1 MIQKMKRGLS
11 LILAFCMLVTGMQFV
26 GGERYG
32 AAQAADRNLALDAT
46 VTASNTEEGTGF
58 TPDKVKDGR
67 KSGSGDIRWGTD
79 KGNSYWLQMAW
90 NEAVDLRF
98 FFITWQRR
106 TAQSLK
112 IQISNDGNSWTD
124 AWSRTQNSDSLLEK
138 IDLGQTK
145 RTKYVKFVMENILA
159 TDPDN
164 IVSGWNN
171 VSVYEIEAYAKLP
184 ENMARYAVPTAES
197 NETANLVP
205 EFAADGDRRTKWGS
219 AEKQEG
225 QSSWFQLQWAEAQ
238 PVRNIYILW
247 ERRNVEG
254 YKIQISENGTDWI
267 DVYENETYPSDN
279 DDYITLNETVTA
291 KYLRLYMDKIHNASA
306 DPEETSWL
314 TACLFEFQAYGE
326 TSEEWDN
333 LSKINLAL
341 SATATASAS
350 ETGNEPAK
358 MNDGSRDSRWAHP
371 QASSSWAKLAWNKK
385 QTMQEFRIV
394 WERLSA
400 KSFYLET
407 SENGTDWEKI
417 TKTFSTPTSAN
428 FEIKLSKPVTAKF
441 LRLNVAEI
449 EALGGWRAVSI
460 FEFEVYAAGGMTHEE
475 GAQEIN
481 GDLEG
486 IEAEI
491 AKLEAPEV
499 AEGDTSIYMPEI
511 EDVAVRFCADY
522 EQVISEDGAIYAPLE
537 EKTVKGFYELTE
549 ENGAAHKS
557 KEFTVVVPG
566 QHTEAEG
573 ANEKPPVIPELQEWH
588 GLTGE
593 FLCGAASQ
601 IIVNDGELLETA
613 NEFAKDFKEM
623 TGFELLV
630 LDNANGNTTPT
641 AGDFCLSLTEERQ
654 GLGKEGYTLDIGDY
668 ITIEAENPVG
678 AYWSTRTILQ
688 IVKQTGGIVPK
699 GKVRDYP
706 KYEVRAF
713 MLDVGRKPITMES
726 VKQYADNMAWYKMN
740 SFQLHLSDN
749 LIFTRDYATEEEAIE
764 KAYAG
769 FRLESDNIGPTTG
782 KSATSEDLYYTKDE
796 FRSFIEES
804 RGKGIDVVP
813 EFDMPAHALPFTRAF
828 PEYMTLGGNN
838 GPKGYLIEEI
848 DLSKEGATDWAK
860 SIWQEYMEGETPVF
874 DQDVT
879 IHIGTDEFHG
889 SGGNESF
896 RKFSDD
902 MIKFVQGTGRTVRMW
917 GSLSNKSG
925 TTPVASE
932 GVQLNIWETS
942 YSDPKNMYQLGYD
955 LINTLNTEGLYI
967 VPSGT
972 GVRGNSYSDYLSPT
986 HLYNNFKPN
995 KFGNFTLE
1003 AGDDQMLGACYAMW
1017 HDYIDTRANGIS
1029 EYDSFDRFFEPLP
1042 YMSAKLW
1049 GEAEDRNYAEF
1060 TNLVEQTATAPGTT
1074 IYGETKS
1081 ASSEIAEYKFDSDM
1095 KTDESANGYDLTE
1108 AQNVGETTVTGGK
1121 ALQLKGGKSYVETP
1135 LDNIGPN
1142 AVLEMRV
1149 KMDADAAGEQILCES
1164 KLEFGA
1170 YGTYAFK
1177 ASQINTGKVGFSR
1190 EGYHYSFDY
1199 TLPKNEWHTLEFHGG
1214 QNNVALYVDG
1224 DLVDSDPDIYFENRP
1239 TAELSEVITQRGAKK
1254 VSTMRVPFGRIGSK
1268 TNSFK
1273 GEIDFVAV
1281 SSSKRISGNYGK
1293 ISREGWTAAACSV
1306 HTEGP
1311 INNAIDG
1318 SNDTYWH
1325 QNWSSDTSLGTET
1338 TIHPEGAHWYEV
1350 TLPEAQTVARLTYL
1364 PRQNNVNGRIFEY
1377 SIVVEKEDG
1386 TKETVADHQT
1396 WAEDTSLK
1404 TADFS
1409 PVRAKK
1415 VKLLVHR
1422 SGGSHATIAEL
1433 NLYGDTSVNGL
1444 KTTLSASVES
1454 YRDYKAADYTELSW
1468 NRFSEAYEMA
1478 CELLEINSDVSE
1490 DYIAAYERLEDAA
1503 SGLVQR
1509 STDRRLFDLIKE
1521 GGQKKAE
1528 DYAKTGYDAY
1538 QAKVDA
1544 AKALADNASEED
1556 KKTAADEIETAK
1568 ETLVYIGELRR
1579 VKEEAE
1585 GKNLED
1591 YVQDENLTA
1600 FQTAITAAE
1609 TVINN
1614 ADATVAEV
1622 EEALHNL
1629 REAEKKLVIDALAVK
1644 RKELLR
1650 EVEKAQQK
1658 LEEIDRAEYT
1668 EASLKELEDAIL
1680 AAGQEVEKDDT
1691 TEARLQ
1697 ELLDALL
1704 AVELVTKLDE
1714 KKAELDAAV
1723 KAKEAELAEINREEY
1738 TASSIRALETAI
1750 AEAKAELNK
1759 TDTTV
1764 AALTEKLEALDV
1776 TLERKDPNLPAKK
1789 EELQTEIEKA
1799 EQKLEGWRRGAYT
1812 EASVAAL
1819 EAAIAEAR
1827 AELDKEETTTAILQE
1842 KKEALNV
1849 TLEPKDAEV
1858 FAAKEGL
1865 ETAITEAEEKLKEIN
1880 PSDYTE
1886 ESVAALQNAIAE
1898 AKAELEKTGATT
1910 DTIAAKLEALNMELT
1925 PKDPDVAAKKEE
1937 LREKVKEAEKKLE
1950 GWRKEAYTKDS
1961 VAELEA
1967 AIAEAKAE
1975 LEKSETTTA
1984 KLQEKLEALNVTLE
1998 PKDAEVFAAKE
2009 GLETAITEAEEKLKE
2024 INPSDYTEESVAALQ
2039 NAIAEAKAEL
2049 EKTGATTD
2057 TIAAKLEAL
2066 NVGLTP
2072 KDPDLA
2078 AKKDELRAE
2087 VKEAEKKLE
2096 GWRKEAYTESSVA
2109 ELEAAIAEAKAELE
2123 KSDTTTAKLQEKLD
2137 ALKEKTLT
2145 PKDPEVFA
2153 AKEGLEV
2160 AVTEAEEK
2168 LKEINRQDYT
2178 KESVEA
2184 LETAVEEAK
2193 ALLETGSLDKIKAA
2207 LAKLQGIRLETPAE
2221 VSKKQVLQQTINTA
2235 KNELKNSKYTSATL
2249 NILQGAITSA
2259 ENLIKKGGSVEEL
2272 QKAIDK
2278 IAAAKKGLKFIEY
2291 QVVFNSHGGSPV
2303 KTKPVVIGK
2312 KVTEPAKPKRAGY
2325 NFDGWYLEATY
2336 KTKYNFSRAVTKSF
2350 TLHAKWSKIETETP
2364 KFGDDATHTDQKEKI
2379 TYKVVSASKKTAMVV
2394 KGLNKNAKSVRIPAS
2409 VTIEGT
2415 VCKVIKIGKD
2425 AFKGYGKLTKV
2436 TLDKNIQMIDKNAF
2450 LNCKKLKTITLKGKA
2465 LKTVK
2470 SKAFKNTAKNL
2481 KVKAPKGMKK
2491 AQKKKLLRIL
2501 KKGGNKKIK
2510 VV

>member
-1910 DTIAAKLEALNMELT
+1910 DTIAAKLEALN
-1925 PKDPDVAAKKEE
+1925 
-1937 LREKVKEAEKKLE
+1937 
-1950 GWRKEAYTKDS
+1950 
-1961 VAELEA
+1961 
-1967 AIAEAKAE
+1967 
-1975 LEKSETTTA
+1975 
-1984 KLQEKLEALNVTLE
+1984 
-1998 PKDAEVFAAKE
+1998 
-2009 GLETAITEAEEKLKE
+2009 
-2024 INPSDYTEESVAALQ
+2024 
-2039 NAIAEAKAEL
+2039 
-2049 EKTGATTD
+2049 
-2057 TIAAKLEAL
+2057 
-2066 NVGLTP
+2066 VGLTP

>member
-1 MIQKMKRGLS
+1 
-11 LILAFCMLVTGMQFV
+11 
-26 GGERYG
+26 
-32 AAQAADRNLALDAT
+32 
-46 VTASNTEEGTGF
+46 
-58 TPDKVKDGR
+58 
-67 KSGSGDIRWGTD
+67 
-79 KGNSYWLQMAW
+79 
-90 NEAVDLRF
+90 
-98 FFITWQRR
+98 
-106 TAQSLK
+106 
-112 IQISNDGNSWTD
+112 
-124 AWSRTQNSDSLLEK
+124 
-138 IDLGQTK
+138 
-145 RTKYVKFVMENILA
+145 
-159 TDPDN
+159 
-164 IVSGWNN
+164 
-171 VSVYEIEAYAKLP
+171 
-184 ENMARYAVPTAES
+184 
-197 NETANLVP
+197 
-205 EFAADGDRRTKWGS
+205 
-219 AEKQEG
+219 
-225 QSSWFQLQWAEAQ
+225 
-238 PVRNIYILW
+238 
-247 ERRNVEG
+247 
-254 YKIQISENGTDWI
+254 
-267 DVYENETYPSDN
+267 
-279 DDYITLNETVTA
+279 
-291 KYLRLYMDKIHNASA
+291 
-306 DPEETSWL
+306 
-314 TACLFEFQAYGE
+314 
-326 TSEEWDN
+326 
-333 LSKINLAL
+333 
-341 SATATASAS
+341 
-350 ETGNEPAK
+350 
-358 MNDGSRDSRWAHP
+358 
-371 QASSSWAKLAWNKK
+371 
-385 QTMQEFRIV
+385 
-394 WERLSA
+394 
-400 KSFYLET
+400 
-407 SENGTDWEKI
+407 
-417 TKTFSTPTSAN
+417 
-428 FEIKLSKPVTAKF
+428 
-441 LRLNVAEI
+441 
-449 EALGGWRAVSI
+449 
-460 FEFEVYAAGGMTHEE
+460 
-475 GAQEIN
+475 
-481 GDLEG
+481 
-486 IEAEI
+486 
-491 AKLEAPEV
+491 
-499 AEGDTSIYMPEI
+499 
-511 EDVAVRFCADY
+511 
-522 EQVISEDGAIYAPLE
+522 
-537 EKTVKGFYELTE
+537 
-549 ENGAAHKS
+549 
-557 KEFTVVVPG
+557 
-566 QHTEAEG
+566 
-573 ANEKPPVIPELQEWH
+573 
-588 GLTGE
+588 
-593 FLCGAASQ
+593 
-601 IIVNDGELLETA
+601 
-613 NEFAKDFKEM
+613 
-623 TGFELLV
+623 
-630 LDNANGNTTPT
+630 
-641 AGDFCLSLTEERQ
+641 
-654 GLGKEGYTLDIGDY
+654 
-668 ITIEAENPVG
+668 
-678 AYWSTRTILQ
+678 
-688 IVKQTGGIVPK
+688 
-699 GKVRDYP
+699 
-706 KYEVRAF
+706 
-713 MLDVGRKPITMES
+713 
-726 VKQYADNMAWYKMN
+726 
-740 SFQLHLSDN
+740 
-749 LIFTRDYATEEEAIE
+749 
-764 KAYAG
+764 
-769 FRLESDNIGPTTG
+769 
-782 KSATSEDLYYTKDE
+782 
-796 FRSFIEES
+796 
-804 RGKGIDVVP
+804 
-813 EFDMPAHALPFTRAF
+813 
-828 PEYMTLGGNN
+828 
-838 GPKGYLIEEI
+838 
-848 DLSKEGATDWAK
+848 
-860 SIWQEYMEGETPVF
+860 
-874 DQDVT
+874 
-879 IHIGTDEFHG
+879 
-889 SGGNESF
+889 
-896 RKFSDD
+896 

-1224 DLVDSDPDIYFENRP
+1224 DLVDSNPDIYFENRP
-1239 TAELSEVITQRGAKK
+1239 TAELSEVITQRGTKK

-1293 ISREGWTAAACSV
+1293 ISREGWTTAACSV

-1468 NRFSEAYEMA
+1468 DRFSEAYEMA

-1538 QAKVDA
+1538 KIKVDA

-1865 ETAITEAEEKLKEIN
+1865 ETAITEVEEWLKEIN

-1886 ESVAALQNAIAE
+1886 ESVAAL
-1898 AKAELEKTGATT
+1898 
-1910 DTIAAKLEALNMELT
+1910 
-1925 PKDPDVAAKKEE
+1925 
-1937 LREKVKEAEKKLE
+1937 
-1950 GWRKEAYTKDS
+1950 
-1961 VAELEA
+1961 
-1967 AIAEAKAE
+1967 
-1975 LEKSETTTA
+1975 
-1984 KLQEKLEALNVTLE
+1984 
-1998 PKDAEVFAAKE
+1998 
-2009 GLETAITEAEEKLKE
+2009 
-2024 INPSDYTEESVAALQ
+2024 ES
-2039 NAIAEAKAEL
+2039 AIAEAKAEL

-2184 LETAVEEAK
+2184 LEMAVEEAK

>member
-1865 ETAITEAEEKLKEIN
+1865 ETAITELEEWLEEIN
-1880 PSDYTE
+1880 KSDYTE
-1886 ESVAALQNAIAE
+1886 ASVAALE
-1898 AKAELEKTGATT
+1898 
-1910 DTIAAKLEALNMELT
+1910 
-1925 PKDPDVAAKKEE
+1925 
-1937 LREKVKEAEKKLE
+1937 R
-1950 GWRKEAYTKDS
+1950 
-1961 VAELEA
+1961 
-1967 AIAEAKAE
+1967 
-1975 LEKSETTTA
+1975 
-1984 KLQEKLEALNVTLE
+1984 
-1998 PKDAEVFAAKE
+1998 
-2009 GLETAITEAEEKLKE
+2009 AIT
-2024 INPSDYTEESVAALQ
+2024 
-2039 NAIAEAKAEL
+2039 EAKAEL

-2450 LNCKKLKTITLKGKA
+2450 LNGKKLKTITLKGKA